1 MNYLKEEWLGTSKN
15 DILSALVIAI
25 SLIPQSIGFAIIA
38 GVNPMVGIYTSI
50 FLGIITAIFGG
61 RIGMISTATGPI
73 ALVLAGI
80 GNKGYGTEYVIM
92 ASILAGIIQII
103 LAFIGIHKLLKY
115 IPRPVIIGFFNS
127 LGILILKSQFSTIA
141 KGSISMYILI
151 ALSLGIIYLFPKIN
165 KMIPSTLITL
175 IIVTIITIVFKIN
188 TPTLGDIGN
197 LSTGIPLLSI
207 PNVPLTFETFKILFP
222 YSFSVAIIGIIEAL
236 IVSQILD
243 DLNKNDSNKRKEC
256 MAQGFGN
263 LITGFLGGMAGC
275 AMIGQSVINFKAG
288 GKKRLS
294 SLMTG
299 VFLFILVII
308 LNKIIVII
316 PMAVLVAIII
326 VIAISTFDWNSI
338 KRLNKV
344 PKSDAL
350 IMIFTT
356 ITVLITNNLALGI
369 GLGIIL
375 SIIIYVLK
383 SSIIHVTKIK
393 EENDTIK
400 YLIKGNLFFASTT
413 DFLNKFDLKVSNQNI
428 IIDLTEAYITD
439 ESAVHTLDKIIN
451 RLTSKNNLVKIYD
464 LYGNNIRI
472 IENIGNESNLTLQK

>member
-1 MNYLKEEWLGTSKN
+1 MNYLKEEWFGTSKN

-80 GNKGYGTEYVIM
+80 GNKGFGTEYIIM

-103 LAFIGIHKLLKY
+103 LALLGIHKILKY

-127 LGILILKSQFSTIA
+127 LGILILKSQFPTIA
-141 KGSISMYILI
+141 KGSMSMYVLI

-165 KMIPSTLITL
+165 KTIPSTLVTL
-175 IIVTIITIVFKIN
+175 IVVTILTIVFKIN
-188 TPTLGDIGN
+188 TPTLGDTGN
-197 LSTGIPLLSI
+197 LSASIPILSI

-236 IVSQILD
+236 IVSQIID
-243 DLNKNDSNKRKEC
+243 DLNKNDSDKRKEC
-256 MAQGFGN
+256 ITQGLGN
-263 LITGFLGGMAGC
+263 LVTGFLGGMAGC

-288 GKKRLS
+288 GRKRLS

-299 VFLFILVII
+299 VFLFILVIA
-308 LNKIIVII
+308 LNRVISII

-326 VIAISTFDWNSI
+326 VIAISTFDWGSI

-344 PKSDAL
+344 PKSDSL
-350 IMIFTT
+350 IMIFTA
-356 ITVLITNNLALGI
+356 ISILVTNNLALGI
-369 GLGIIL
+369 ILGVIL
-375 SIIIYVLK
+375 SIIIYVVK
-383 SSIIHVTKIK
+383 SSTIHVIKTKK
-393 EENDTIK
+393 ENDTIK

-413 DFLNKFDLKVSNQNI
+413 DFLNKFDLKVSNKNI
-428 IIDLTEAYITD
+428 IIDLTEAHVAD
-439 ESAVHTLDKIIN
+439 ESAVHTLDKLVN
-451 RLTSKNNLVKIYD
+451 RLISKNNLVKLYD
-464 LYGNNIRI
+464 LYGNNIKI
-472 IENIGNESNLTLQK
+472 IENIGNESNLALQK